1 MTIEDPNRPYPE
13 GFAWDEA
20 YRQRQRAEVLEAK
33 LRDVHNVL
41 SSASFW
47 LISETVEGTKVVQD
61 LRREIRAI
69 EDLLFFADGDRAALP
84 E

>member
-1 MTIEDPNRPYPE
+1 MEDPNRPYPE

-33 LRDVHNVL
+33 IREVHQVL
-41 SSASFW
+41 SSVGSW
-47 LISETVEGTKVVQD
+47 MMYKNMEGTKAVEDV
-61 LRREIRAI
+61 RREIRAI
-69 EDLLFFADGDRAALP
+69 EELLFFADGDKTALP

>member
-1 MTIEDPNRPYPE
+1 MEDPNRPYPE

-20 YRQRQRAEVLEAK
+20 YRQRQRVESLEAK
-33 LRDVHNVL
+33 LRDAHQVL

-47 LISETVEGTKVVQD
+47 LISESVEGTKVVQD
-61 LRREIRAI
+61 LRTEIRAI
-69 EDLLFFADGDRAALP
+69 EDLLFFADGDRTALP

>member
-1 MTIEDPNRPYPE
+1 MEDPNRPYPE

-20 YRQRQRAEVLEAK
+20 YRQRQRAESLEAK
-33 LRDVHNVL
+33 LREVHQVL
-41 SSASFW
+41 SGVSLW
-47 LISETVEGTKVVQD
+47 LTTETVEGAKVVQD

-69 EDLLFFADGDRAALP
+69 EDLLFFADGDRTALP